1 MKGLIIYKGKYGATR
16 QYALWLGS
24 MLGWPVIPA
33 GSETAQQLADAD
45 CIILGSSIYIGK
57 LQLRKW
63 LEQHGDAIISKRL
76 FLFLV
81 SGTPSSDKGKLEG
94 YLAANISESLRS
106 RCVPFFLPGKLEFNK
121 LSWIDKLLLT
131 MAPNWPAI
139 KRMTSPWKII
149 MMLKKSIWKPFLML
163 SGSRVRWLRDEVHHF
178 GCAAGGPR
186 H

>member
-63 LEQHGDAIISKRL
+63 LKEHGDIIISKRL

-81 SGTPSSDKGKLEG
+81 SGTPSSDKEKLQG
-94 YLAANISESLRS
+94 YLTTNISESLRS

-131 MAPNWPAI
+131 IGSKLASDKTDDISMEDYNDVKKEHLEAI
-139 KRMTSPWKII
+139 INAVRK
-149 MMLKKSIWKPFLML
+149 L
-163 SGSRVRWLRDEVHHF
+163 SEV
-178 GCAAGGPR
+178 AA
-186 H
+186 